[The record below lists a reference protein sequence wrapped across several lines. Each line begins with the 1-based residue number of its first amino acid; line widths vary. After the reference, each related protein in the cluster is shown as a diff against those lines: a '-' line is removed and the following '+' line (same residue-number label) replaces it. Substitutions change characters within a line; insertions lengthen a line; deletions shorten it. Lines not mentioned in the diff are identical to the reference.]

1 MVEDDKLAES
11 TWLKM
16 VDDSKLLD
24 TWESEESMGQIE
36 INSIERCCS
45 KSPRRSTE
53 QRVRSGQD
61 HERVRRAGRDES
73 DRRRRGTPTEQR
85 VMVPPSPSK

>member
-53 QRVRSGQD
+53 QRVRKWPRPRTSSTSGT
-61 HERVRRAGRDES
+61 RR
-73 DRRRRGTPTEQR
+73 
-85 VMVPPSPSK
+85 K